1 MDNLYSEPVLIGF
14 IKRCIPGWKDAVVV
28 SPDAGGAKRAT
39 AIADKLNVDFALFHR
54 SRKRGKGLSGR
65 SMTDSIGSLR
75 MTNGHDYTDGAEEL
89 REDENLE
96 LLVGSVEGKIAV
108 LVDDM
113 IDTGET
119 MRMASTSLIE
129 NGASQVWILV
139 GHCASTRLYFSF
151 LIPVP
156 LLIMLRI
163 GLAMDFDKL
172 ALLPIERLVVTN
184 TIPIP
189 LEQYSDLI
197 QLIPPTPFSQ
207 SRSTSRPHSRARS
220 PDIPQGLT
228 PTSPSHEREGPTT
241 TNGILINGTSS
252 ESGDDKQKLKLTILD
267 VSPMLAESI
276 RRTHNGESISL
287 LFGEWAEKAAF
298 MYS

>member
-54 SRKRGKGLSGR
+54 SRKRGKAFSGR

-75 MTNGHDYTDGAEEL
+75 TNGRDYIDGAEDL

-139 GHCASTRLYFSF
+139 GHCSFTRS
-151 LIPVP
+151 
-156 LLIMLRI
+156 
-163 GLAMDFDKL
+163 
-172 ALLPIERLVVTN
+172 
-184 TIPIP
+184 
-189 LEQYSDLI
+189 YS
-197 QLIPPTPFSQ
+197 
-207 SRSTSRPHSRARS
+207 
-220 PDIPQGLT
+220 
-228 PTSPSHEREGPTT
+228 
-241 TNGILINGTSS
+241 
-252 ESGDDKQKLKLTILD
+252 
-267 VSPMLAESI
+267 
-276 RRTHNGESISL
+276 SL
-287 LFGEWAEKAAF
+287 LFP
-298 MYS
+298 Y